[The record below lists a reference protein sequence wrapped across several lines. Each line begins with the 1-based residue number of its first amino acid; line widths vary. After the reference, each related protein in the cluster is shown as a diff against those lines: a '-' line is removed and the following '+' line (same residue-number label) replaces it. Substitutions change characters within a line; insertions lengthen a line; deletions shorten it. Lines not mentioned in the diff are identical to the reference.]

1 MAVSQLPQ
9 FAAPCKTYGPHGPI
23 RIGPR
28 VEAELRRR
36 VRELE
41 CRCSHALTQHDRR
54 ELAALK
60 DLLENSRK
68 DTA

>member
-1 MAVSQLPQ
+1 MAVSQIPT
-9 FAAPCKTYGPHGPI
+9 FAAPRKTYSLPTI
-23 RIGPR
+23 QIGPR
-28 VEAELRRR
+28 VETELRRR

-68 DTA
+68 ETA

>member
-1 MAVSQLPQ
+1 MAVSKLSP
-9 FAAPCKTYGPHGPI
+9 FPASCKTHGHPAI
-23 RIGPR
+23 QIGPR
-28 VEAELRRR
+28 VETELRRR
-36 VRELE
+36 VHELE

-68 DTA
+68 ETA

>member
-1 MAVSQLPQ
+1 MAVFHLPQ
-9 FAAPCKTYGPHGPI
+9 FAAPCKTHGLSAI
-23 RIGPR
+23 QIGPR

-68 DTA
+68 ETT

>member
-1 MAVSQLPQ
+1 MAISNLRP
-9 FAAPCKTYGPHGPI
+9 FSAPCKSPGTGTIH
-23 RIGPR
+23 IGPR
-28 VEAELRRR
+28 VETELRRR

-68 DTA
+68 ETS

>member
-1 MAVSQLPQ
+1 MAGSNLPP
-9 FAAPCKTYGPHGPI
+9 FAAPCKNHGPHAI
-23 RIGPR
+23 HIGPR
-28 VEAELRRR
+28 VETELRRR

-60 DLLENSRK
+60 DLLEKSRK
-68 DTA
+68 ETA

>member
-1 MAVSQLPQ
+1 MAVSKLPQ
-9 FAAPCKTYGPHGPI
+9 FAAPCKNPGLSAI

-28 VEAELRRR
+28 VETELRRR
-36 VRELE
+36 VHELE

-68 DTA
+68 ETA

>member
-9 FAAPCKTYGPHGPI
+9 FAAPCKIHGPHAI
-23 RIGPR
+23 HIGPR
-28 VEAELRRR
+28 VETELRRR
-36 VRELE
+36 VHELE

-60 DLLENSRK
+60 DLLK
-68 DTA
+68 GTA

>member
-1 MAVSQLPQ
+1 MAVSQLPP
-9 FAAPCKTYGPHGPI
+9 FEAPGKTHGLSAI
-23 RIGPR
+23 HIGPR
-28 VEAELRRR
+28 VETELRRR

-68 DTA
+68 ETA

>member
-9 FAAPCKTYGPHGPI
+9 FAAPCKTHGLSAI

-41 CRCSHALTQHDRR
+41 
-54 ELAALK
+54 LAALK

-68 DTA
+68 DLA

>member
-1 MAVSQLPQ
+1 MAVSQLPP
-9 FAAPCKTYGPHGPI
+9 FEAPCKTNSPPAI
-23 RIGPR
+23 QIGPR
-28 VEAELRRR
+28 VETELRRR

-68 DTA
+68 ETS